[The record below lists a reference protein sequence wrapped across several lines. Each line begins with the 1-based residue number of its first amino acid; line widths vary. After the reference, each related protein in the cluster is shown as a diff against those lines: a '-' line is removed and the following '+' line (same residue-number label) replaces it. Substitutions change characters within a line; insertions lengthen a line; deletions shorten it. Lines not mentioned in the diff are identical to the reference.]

1 MPVLPAGVGEL
12 VREVFDGVVERFA
25 MGAPTELFLLPQIV
39 LNWLVTVIS
48 SLRAVLVLLTFV

>member
-1 MPVLPAGVGEL
+1 M
-12 VREVFDGVVERFA
+12 VREVFDGVVERFP